1 MTDLTPKQ
9 RQRYARHLALDE
21 IGNEGQ
27 GRLLRGRVLIVGA
40 GGLGSPA
47 ALYLAAAGVGSLV
60 LVDADTLDLSN
71 LQRQILYRTPEVGAV
86 KVGAA
91 REALMALNPD
101 VTVTAIPER
110 LTQHN
115 ATTIISEADFVIDA
129 TDNLQSKAL
138 INATCVATGTPFSH
152 GGILQ
157 FLGQTFTILP
167 GRSACVR
174 CVFGDFPGPR
184 ASDEI
189 ERPSGPIGAVPG
201 VIGTIQATEALKF
214 LLGIGELLAG
224 RLLIYSALETTFRTV
239 ALRRQPSC
247 PVCGPI
253 AAEPAATKV

>member
-110 LTQHN
+110 LT
-115 ATTIISEADFVIDA
+115 
-129 TDNLQSKAL
+129 
-138 INATCVATGTPFSH
+138 
-152 GGILQ
+152 
-157 FLGQTFTILP
+157 
-167 GRSACVR
+167 
-174 CVFGDFPGPR
+174 
-184 ASDEI
+184 
-189 ERPSGPIGAVPG
+189 
-201 VIGTIQATEALKF
+201 
-214 LLGIGELLAG
+214 
-224 RLLIYSALETTFRTV
+224 
-239 ALRRQPSC
+239 
-247 PVCGPI
+247 
-253 AAEPAATKV
+253 